1 MDRSGREW
9 KGGEGNGSERN
20 GRDFLEG
27 LGGEW
32 IGTERIGRE
41 RSGFRGLERN
51 GRVGNGRAW
60 RGEEW
65 IPRGYKKQSNL
76 IFAKLPP
83 KPTPKQLQNQP
94 HSKAL
99 IYSYYKHII
108 GDTMSI
114 TTQVSFPKEREIQLS
129 RIFAKCPSLA
139 ELGTSGAIYKILFD
153 AMDRIVPL
161 EKIGDSK

>member
-1 MDRSGREW
+1 MEWDGMVRKGWDSRRGGEW
-9 KGGEGNGSERN
+9 KGWDGK
-20 GRDFLEG
+20 
-27 LGGEW
+27 
-32 IGTERIGRE
+32 
-41 RSGFRGLERN
+41 
-51 GRVGNGRAW
+51 
-60 RGEEW
+60 GEEW

-129 RIFAKCPSLA
+129 RIFAKCPDLA

-161 EKIGDSK
+161 EKTGAPEKGALEKIGDSK